1 MKRKQSLIT
10 DYYPIINKKIKGFNQ
25 ETDTW
30 HCVSCGYN
38 LGKHNPRQYCCKTYC
53 PYGTYKLF

>member
-10 DYYPIINKKIKGFNQ
+10 DYYPIINKIKGFNQ

-38 LGKHNPRQYCCKTYC
+38 LGKYNPRQYCCKTYC
-53 PYGTYKLF
+53 PYGYI